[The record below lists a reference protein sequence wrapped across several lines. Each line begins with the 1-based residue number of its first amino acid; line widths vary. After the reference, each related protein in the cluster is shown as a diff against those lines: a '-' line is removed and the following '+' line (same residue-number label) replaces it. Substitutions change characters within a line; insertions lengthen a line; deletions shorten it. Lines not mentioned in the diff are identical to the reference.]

1 MPLHSSSPPPLDDDD
16 DDDDDEEVGS
26 EEDVFGDF
34 GGFSAVVSC
43 SPLSFAHSTE
53 LASSLRQPSST
64 TKPATHQP
72 YYSFIHPVKQ
82 SQPASSEEG
91 QGGIAGPSL
100 HLANGYAERE
110 HNSGSHYS
118 AFVAGACSPKEE
130 AGFADFTVFT
140 DQAAHPW
147 CCGFSPID
155 STEQWDGKV
164 EGMNLAEK
172 SFAPGQSQSH
182 CAHMAKEVVGEK
194 VLFLHL
200 SSDVCTKVQHCEK
213 RDSALEEPS
222 QDHHHPQEA
231 AAALDFQSIKPYLGE
246 KYEGKPRDSWR
257 ESGHSLV
264 CQALNDEE
272 SEVNREDREK
282 SISNVP
288 QTFSVYESPSEDLG
302 SFCDDFSLEGVSAD
316 LEPNVSSLTSQ
327 EDQTD
332 WDKTDDEEEELGD
345 YNHSDS
351 LENLR
356 QSEAENGF
364 HHRNQSAAQE
374 TPATSNFCGIE
385 SPSRANT
392 EDEFSDFNHS
402 SFEHQRDQDHVQTA
416 DVKVHSL
423 GSLPLSDSFAD
434 FCSAPTQEDG
444 DGAWVEF
451 KDQRPQEEA
460 KTWTQFREQVSSL
473 HIDGDTEEEQ
483 DRTGQCGVLRR
494 NSSQVGDISQW

>member
-16 DDDDDEEVGS
+16 DDDDDGGVGS

-53 LASSLRQPSST
+53 PASSLRQPSPT

-72 YYSFIHPVKQ
+72 HYSFIHLAEQ
-82 SQPASSEEG
+82 SQPASNVEG
-91 QGGIAGPSL
+91 QDCNAGPSL

-118 AFVAGACSPKEE
+118 ASVVGACSPKGET
-130 AGFADFTVFT
+130 GFADFTVFT

-155 STEQWDGKV
+155 STDQWDGKV
-164 EGMNLAEK
+164 EEKRQEIIMNSE
-172 SFAPGQSQSH
+172 PQSH
-182 CAHMAKEVVGEK
+182 CAHMAKE
-194 VLFLHL
+194 
-200 SSDVCTKVQHCEK
+200 DVCAKVKHCEK
-213 RDSALEEPS
+213 RDPALEHPS
-222 QDHHHPQEA
+222 QDHHQPQEA
-231 AAALDFQSIKPYLGE
+231 AAALAFQSVEPYLGE
-246 KYEGKPRDSWR
+246 EREVKPGDSWR

-264 CQALNDEE
+264 CNSLQMSETQKDEE
-272 SEVNREDREK
+272 LEVNREDGEK

-288 QTFSVYESPSEDLG
+288 QTFGVYESPSEDPG
-302 SFCDDFSLEGVSAD
+302 SFCDDFSFEGVSAD

-332 WDKTDDEEEELGD
+332 WDKTDDEDEELEN
-345 YNHSDS
+345 YKHSHSVVNDS
-351 LENLR
+351 IENLR
-356 QSEAENGF
+356 QSEAENINRF
-364 HHRNQSAAQE
+364 HHYNQSAAQE
-374 TPATSNFCGIE
+374 TPATSNFCGVQ
-385 SPSRANT
+385 SHSGAYA

-402 SFEHQRDQDHVQTA
+402 HFELQREQDHVQTA

-434 FCSAPTQEDG
+434 FCSAPTQEDE

-473 HIDGDTEEEQ
+473 HTDEEQ
-483 DRTGQCGVLRR
+483 DRAGQYGVSRR
-494 NSSQVGDISQW
+494 NSCQVGDFSQW